1 MKINLPETVIAGLF
15 KDNLVLVEEKSI
27 PAIPAGQQVTNK
39 KEKQEAAAEP
49 TSKKWYLGDNKKNIV
64 IIIKDPSAVF
74 INDEWLGTLGKLLA
88 ACKLNIGDVAIINQ
102 LKTNIDFAAM
112 KDQLQPK
119 YVLTFDTL
127 IQDIKL
133 PFTIPHFQIQQY
145 AGTTF
150 MTAPALTLSD
160 AATDAVKMEKRKL
173 WEKLKIIFSV

>member
-15 KDNLVLVEEKSI
+15 KDSLVLVEEKSK
-27 PAIPAGQQVTNK
+27 PAIPADQQVTNK
-39 KEKQEAAAEP
+39 KEKQEATVNAAAQ
-49 TSKKWYLGDNKKNIV
+49 KWFLGDNKKNIA
-64 IIIKDPSAVF
+64 IILKDPYAVF

-102 LKTNIDFAAM
+102 IKTNIDFAAL

-119 YVLTFDTL
+119 HVLMFDTL
-127 IQDIKL
+127 VQDIKL

>member
-15 KDNLVLVEEKSI
+15 KDSLVLVNEKNIPSI
-27 PAIPAGQQVTNK
+27 TPRQQVTNK

-49 TSKKWYLGDNKKNIV
+49 TSKKWYLGDNKKNIA

-88 ACKLNIGDVAIINQ
+88 ACKLNIGDVAIINH
-102 LKTNIDFAAM
+102 LNTNIEFTAL

-119 YVLTFDTL
+119 HVLMFDTL

-145 AGTTF
+145 AGSTF

-160 AATDAVKMEKRKL
+160 AATDAVKAEKRKL